1 MNRLALFII
10 VLLLGAAG
18 YSWYQKWAEAAE
30 FEAREAEFLKTRG
43 ELEAIVSGLE
53 AQVDSQRA
61 EMEVLNQRLDDTRLS
76 VGNLRRNTGLTAR
89 FQRSYPELA
98 RTDWGLVDVYD
109 ESSRQ
114 WSEYLV
120 VPLWMSETFILDHQN
135 ARR

>member
-1 MNRLALFII
+1 MSRAT
-10 VLLLGAAG
+10 G
-18 YSWYQKWAEAAE
+18 YTFYKKWAEAAE
-30 FEAREAEFLKTRG
+30 FEAREAELMKTQG
-43 ELEAIVSGLE
+43 ELESRLSSFK

-61 EMEVLNQRLDDTRLS
+61 EFQVLNQRLADTRLS
-76 VGNLRRNTGLTAR
+76 AGNLRRQTGLEQR

-98 RTDWGLVDVYD
+98 RTDWGIVDVYD
-109 ESSRQ
+109 EKSRR